1 MNSQRTSALQ
11 LVTTD
16 FSPSNLQEIK
26 QLEPLEAPQTSQT
39 SPEVNPRISQVVLN
53 TSELIAAQVKNTIS
67 NKYLAYNIEDGSYKE
82 FVSNSHTRK
91 YDPLVA
97 HLQSQAIVHYKAI
110 PFPEEIADFYRRA
123 GIEKCITETMHKI
136 FKVTFQDGSSLELA
150 GEDKNGQPIIVVGQ
164 KSV

>member
-26 QLEPLEAPQTSQT
+26 QLEPLDIPQT

-67 NKYLAYNIEDGSYKE
+67 NKYLAFNMEDGSYKE

-97 HLQSQAIVHYKAI
+97 HLQPQAIVHYKSI

-150 GEDKNGQPIIVVGQ
+150 GEDKNGQPIILTGQ
-164 KSV
+164 KSM